1 MAAPARGRLVTDKHA
16 IRAEPVA
23 ALGPSS
29 HPRSIGAIS
38 WMDVAPRPNELVQ
51 SQYRAPVLLQ
61 FRGHLRA

>member
-38 WMDVAPRPNELVQ
+38 WMDVASTAHQCYCSSE
-51 SQYRAPVLLQ
+51 AI
-61 FRGHLRA
+61 